1 MHKQPTDPVAASEAL
16 KFFNWAYASGGKMA
30 EELHYVP
37 MPASVIG
44 AVRKAEQRVRHWK

>member
-1 MHKQPTDPVAASEAL
+1 
-16 KFFNWAYASGGKMA
+16 MA

-44 AVRKAEQRVRHWK
+44 AVQKLWDSEIKRADGKPLFVIPK